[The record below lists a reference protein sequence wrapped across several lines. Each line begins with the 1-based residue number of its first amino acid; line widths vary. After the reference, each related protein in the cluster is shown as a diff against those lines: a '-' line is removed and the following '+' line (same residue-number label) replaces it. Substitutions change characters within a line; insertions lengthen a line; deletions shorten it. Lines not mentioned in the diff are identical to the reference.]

1 MDLNDF
7 YPIFWAMFLLAAGY
21 YYPFIADQKLARV
34 ISWTTVVVSLVMM
47 IKATSGQTPLFRMAV
62 IVYLQLMAMK
72 AVVMVETY
80 PDRPRLKFWQW
91 VAFASGWFG
100 MRPALFEHLEAKP
113 LGNVAGLVYK
123 GISRIVL
130 GFLLLYLSKWIEGS
144 PFDRFFLS
152 NLLLLA
158 GLSFILHFGILQLST
173 AFWQLL
179 GVPVKELFIAPYQS
193 KSLREFWGQ
202 RWNLAFSEMTA
213 LVVYRP
219 LKGLWGAQYA
229 MIASFLLSG
238 LLHEMAIS
246 LPVNAG
252 YGLPLAYFA
261 LHGLAMYLEN
271 SSRLVKGIIQHP
283 FASRVWV
290 LMWLLLPMP
299 ILFHPAFIADV
310 VIPLRALLLFF

>member
-21 YYPFIADQKLARV
+21 GYPFMANQKLARA
-34 ISWTTVVVSLVMM
+34 IAWATVVVSLVIMTRVT
-47 IKATSGQTPLFRMAV
+47 AGQTPLFRMAA

-72 AVVMVETY
+72 VVVMVETY
-80 PDRPRLKFWQW
+80 PGKPRLKFWQW

-100 MRPALFEHLEAKP
+100 MRPALFEHLGSKP
-113 LGNVAGLVYK
+113 LGNTAGLVYK
-123 GISRIVL
+123 GFSRIFL
-130 GFLLLYLSKWIEGS
+130 GFLLLYVSKWIEGG
-144 PFDRFFLS
+144 PFDHFFLAD
-152 NLLLLA
+152 LLLLA
-158 GLSFILHFGILQLST
+158 GLSFIMHFGILQLST
-173 AFWQLL
+173 AFWRLL
-179 GVPVKELFIAPYQS
+179 GVPAKELFIAPYKS

-219 LKGLWGAQYA
+219 LRGPLGTQYA
-229 MIASFLLSG
+229 MIAAFVLSG

-252 YGLPLAYFA
+252 YGLPLTYFA

-271 SSRLVKGIIQHP
+271 SSRLVKSAVQHP

-290 LMWLLLPMP
+290 LTWLLLPMP
-299 ILFHPAFIADV
+299 ILFHPAFMADV
-310 VIPLRALLLFF
+310 ARPLRALLLFF